1 MKAFIYGAE
10 RTVYQQVGNWYV
22 LDEDFSFDLAW
33 LKHKIEQ
40 HTQPS
45 SIPVVFCDS
54 CDANKLVSELG
65 EEECEW
71 LQFAA
76 GIYWREVNII
86 FIFSFDHL
94 PTLVETI
101 FHELRHLEQ
110 ESIDGLKEC
119 FATDKLLPYEE
130 RETEKDAFA
139 IGKKKLHLFS
149 LANVEEMKHYQI

>member
-33 LKHKIEQ
+33 LKYEIERFA
-40 HTQPS
+40 PSS
-45 SIPVVFCDS
+45 SIPIVFCDS
-54 CDANKLVSELG
+54 CEANKLVSDLG

-86 FIFSFDHL
+86 FIFTFEDL
-94 PTLVETI
+94 PTLVETL

-119 FATDKLLPYEE
+119 FITDKLLPYEE
-130 RETEKDAFA
+130 RVTEKDAFA
-139 IGKKKLHLFS
+139 VGKEKLELFMLS
-149 LANVEEMKHYQI
+149 NSNELKNYCY